1 MDDLDNQAVP
11 GISRG
16 STRRSFLGKSA
27 GAALALTSVP
37 ALISACGGGGGSEGS
52 VNVLSYE
59 AYIDPEIK
67 KLWAEKY
74 PDITLVGTPAGSSAE
89 LLTKLRAGGASSYD
103 VAFTNFG
110 YCPLFYENGLV
121 EPINLNEMDAGK
133 QLYAPFREDV
143 DSFVY
148 LVKPG
153 IALGMPGEWAPT
165 AMAWNTTVESTPTK
179 PYTWS
184 DLWSKSIPSGKIGLE
199 GLSPEG
205 FVATAALAMGV
216 PPSKVYSLGPA
227 ELEEVVAYMREIK
240 PFRLFEADPL
250 MRNALRTADVW
261 AGLVPTPGFA
271 GKINEEA
278 GEKVTESV
286 LPEEGSVGFID
297 GPMLVKD
304 AKNKAN
310 AMKFIE
316 WFGSDPKLRDYVFS
330 AYRAAPCNQPTVERL
345 EKKGGESAKL
355 VKELKGPEPEVAA
368 TIVQEQPPKNLKA
381 YTTAWDEILA

>member
-1 MDDLDNQAVP
+1 MDDSYEQAVR
-11 GISRG
+11 GTSRG
-16 STRRSFLGKSA
+16 STRRTFLGKSA
-27 GAALALTSVP
+27 GAALALSSVGT
-37 ALISACGGGGGSEGS
+37 LLSACGSGGGSEGS

-59 AYIDPEIK
+59 SYIDPEIK
-67 KLWAEKY
+67 KLWAEAF

-103 VAFTNFG
+103 VTFTNFG

-121 EPINLNEMDAGK
+121 ETINLNEMDAGK
-133 QLYAPFREDV
+133 QLYPQFREDV
-143 DSFVY
+143 EAFPY

-184 DLWSKSIPSGKIGLE
+184 DLWSESIPSGKIGLE

-205 FVATAALAMGV
+205 FVATAALAMGI
-216 PPSKVYSLGPA
+216 PASKVYSMGPS
-227 ELEEVVAYMREIK
+227 ELEKVVAYMREIK

-278 GEKVTESV
+278 GSNVTESV

-304 AKNKAN
+304 AKNKEN
-310 AMKFIE
+310 ALKFIN
-316 WFGSDPKLRDYVFS
+316 WFGGDPKLRDYIFE
-330 AYRAAPCNQPTVERL
+330 AYRAAPCNKPTVERL
-345 EKKGGESAKL
+345 EKKGGESARL
-355 VKELKGPEPEVAA
+355 VKQLKGPEPEVAA
-368 TIVQEQPPKNLKA
+368 TIVQEQPPKNIKA
-381 YTTAWDEILA
+381 YTAAWDEILA

>member
-11 GISRG
+11 GAARG
-16 STRRSFLGKSA
+16 TTRRTFLGRSA
-27 GAALALTSVP
+27 AAGLALTALP
-37 ALISACGGGGGSEGS
+37 AVISACGGGGGSEGS

-67 KLWAEKY
+67 KLWAEAF
-74 PDITLVGTPAGSSAE
+74 PNISLVGTPAGSSAE
-89 LLTKLRAGGASSYD
+89 LLTKLRAGGANSYD

-121 EPINLNEMDAGK
+121 EPINLNDTDAGK
-133 QLYAPFREDV
+133 QLYPQFREDV
-143 DSFVY
+143 DAFPY
-148 LVKPG
+148 LLKPG

-165 AMAWNTTVESTPTK
+165 AMAWNTTVEATPTK

-184 DLWSKSIPSGKIGLE
+184 DLWSESIPSGKIGLE

-216 PPSKVYSLGPA
+216 PAEKVYSLGPS
-227 ELEEVVAYMREIK
+227 ELEKVVAYMRQIK

-250 MRNALRTADVW
+250 MRNALRTGDVW

-286 LPEEGSVGFID
+286 LPEEGSVGFLD
-297 GPMLVKD
+297 GPMLVKN
-304 AKNKAN
+304 ATNKAN
-310 AMKFIE
+310 AMKFIN
-316 WFGSDPKLRDYVFS
+316 WFGSDPKLRDYVFET
-330 AYRAAPCNQPTVERL
+330 YRAAPCNQPTVERL
-345 EKKGGESAKL
+345 EKKGGESARL
-355 VKELKGPEPEVAA
+355 VKELRGPEPEIAA

-381 YTTAWDEILA
+381 YTAAWDEILA